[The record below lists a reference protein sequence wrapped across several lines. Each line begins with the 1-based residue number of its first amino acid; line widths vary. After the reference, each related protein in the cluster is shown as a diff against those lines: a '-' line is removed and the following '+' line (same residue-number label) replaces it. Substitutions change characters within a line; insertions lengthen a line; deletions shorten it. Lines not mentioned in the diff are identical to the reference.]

1 MLREAS
7 ACLQL
12 SKHFVSKEFRFF
24 LSSVR
29 GEVTP
34 QCVLAALD

>member
-12 SKHFVSKEFRFF
+12 SKHFVSKEFRFS
-24 LSSVR
+24 LSSVC
-29 GEVTP
+29 GEVA